1 MSSNSLIAKSVILV
15 SALVGGVV
23 GLFELGD
30 RFMTSKPS
38 EDVVVSQSA
47 ASGSSDAAERGPD
60 EADAAGETTVA
71 LSESVSSADRG
82 QGTALER
89 EIAQRVSE
97 QLMRLECGAVEV
109 TRVTATATTV
119 PEEETSHGFEGHL
132 LNGAVTLQGAN
143 GPERIRLAGSGKGP
157 TGAASAVDMALRGF
171 GEHLTVT
178 EIFEA
183 NCRGD

>member
-23 GLFELGD
+23 GVFELGD

-38 EDVVVSQSA
+38 GDVVVTKSA
-47 ASGSSDAAERGPD
+47 ASGSSDPTEHGAD
-60 EADAAGETTVA
+60 EAENPGDATAA
-71 LSESVSSADRG
+71 LSETVKEADG
-82 QGTALER
+82 TAGTALER
-89 EIAQRVSE
+89 EVAQRVSE
-97 QLMRLECGAVEV
+97 HLTRLECRNV
-109 TRVTATATTV
+109 TVGRVSATATTV

-132 LNGAVTLQGAN
+132 LDGAVTLTGKS

-157 TGAASAVDMALRGF
+157 TGAVSAVDMALRGF
-171 GEHLTVT
+171 GDQLKLT
-178 EIFEA
+178 EIFEE